1 MKSSELQLMRF
12 CDIARALI
20 AIRTNESVI
29 AQKITLKISGLG
41 IIANICAIDKIQC
54 LSNRDSRFSHLKN
67 WHVAAVHEYHNTLH
81 FQYGIQPANN
91 RVLNCP
97 EREPVGQFFAP
108 NAKTCFTSKGI

>member
-67 WHVAAVHEYHNTLH
+67 
-81 FQYGIQPANN
+81 
-91 RVLNCP
+91 
-97 EREPVGQFFAP
+97 
-108 NAKTCFTSKGI
+108 